1 MILRLATLAA
11 IALFGAGSAA
21 AVELPTFPEPAQ
33 THQRYS
39 VVGMAS
45 WYGADFHGHPT
56 ANGEIFNMWS
66 LSAAN
71 RTMPLPSYVRVTN
84 LRNGRSIVVR
94 VNDRGPF
101 TGGRILDVSARAATL
116 LEFGP
121 AGVAKVRV
129 DYLGKAPAPGSD
141 GPALLASLQMGGAPA
156 PATLTK
162 LAGSDGPAPS
172 AGLKSGGAPVPA
184 TAVKLAGS
192 DGRAPSVSL
201 KTDGAPTPATL
212 VKLAGSDGRA
222 PSVSLKTGSAPL
234 AATLVKLAGSDG
246 PAPSASL
253 QTDKLSTVMGGST
266 PLAGSNVLLVSLQ
279 TSVPPAAEPVP
290 LAVRAAADEGVTVI
304 ERTVE
309 RRPAKELRSPYGDL
323 ISSPFLVQAAAR
335 P

>member
-1 MILRLATLAA
+1 VILRLATLAA

-156 PATLTK
+156 APTVVKLAGSDGSAPSASLKTGGAPAAASLVKLAGSDRPAPSASLKTGGAPAAATLLK
-162 LAGSDGPAPS
+162 LAGSDGPA
-172 AGLKSGGAPVPA
+172 L
-184 TAVKLAGS
+184 
-192 DGRAPSVSL
+192 
-201 KTDGAPTPATL
+201 
-212 VKLAGSDGRA
+212 
-222 PSVSLKTGSAPL
+222 SVSLKTGGAPA
-234 AATLVKLAGSDG
+234 AATLVKLARSDG

-253 QTDKLSTVMGGST
+253 KTDKSPAAMGGST
-266 PLAGSNVLLVSLQ
+266 PLAGSNVLLVSLR
-279 TSVPPAAEPVP
+279 TSGPPAAEPVP
-290 LAVRAAADEGVTVI
+290 LIAHAALDEGVTVI
-304 ERTVE
+304 ERAVE
-309 RRPAKELRSPYGDL
+309 RRPVAEPRSPYGDL

-335 P
+335 

>member
-1 MILRLATLAA
+1 MILRLATLAV

-21 AVELPTFPEPAQ
+21 AAELPTFPEPAQ

-45 WYGADFHGHPT
+45 WYGADFYGHRT

-84 LRNGRSIVVR
+84 LGNGRSIVVR

-101 TGGRILDVSARAATL
+101 VGGRILDVSARAATL

-156 PATLTK
+156 PASL
-162 LAGSDGPAPS
+162 
-172 AGLKSGGAPVPA
+172 
-184 TAVKLAGS
+184 VKLAGS
-192 DGRAPSVSL
+192 DRAAASASL
-201 KTDGAPTPATL
+201 KTGGAPAPATL
-212 VKLAGSDGRA
+212 VKLAGFEGPA
-222 PSVSLKTGSAPL
+222 PSASVKTDGAP
-234 AATLVKLAGSDG
+234 APATLVKLAGFDG
-246 PAPSASL
+246 SAPSASP
-253 QTDKLSTVMGGST
+253 QTGKPLTVMGVPT
-266 PLAGSNVLLVSLQ
+266 PLAGSQALLISLQ
-279 TSVPPAAEPVP
+279 TSGPAAAEPVP
-290 LAVRAAADEGVTVI
+290 LVVRAAADEGVTVI
-304 ERTVE
+304 ERAVA
-309 RRPAKELRSPYGDL
+309 RPPAKEPRSPYGDL
-323 ISSPFLVQAAAR
+323 VSSPFLVQAAAR